1 MFWYAN
7 MILVQFSNRCLSLWS
22 QRKEDQAPLGS
33 AAAAVPQTR
42 AAAAPVAPL
51 RTAVTPTEHFL
62 FTFFYFLKNIVCS
75 QGYFSSETFYK
86 KRDNKNASCQNIF
99 FFFWKCH
106 EENYR
111 YKKQTNKLLFS
122 FQLTLKGMS
131 KRQSSRRGSL
141 ESYFTVQILF
151 PGVLVMLYVAIANLS
166 HPISTDNAENGKLTV
181 FSPDFNS
188 APVCCIYCLFVFSS
202 SSFCFCCGLIFSP
215 LGAVP

>member
-1 MFWYAN
+1 MYAVKV
-7 MILVQFSNRCLSLWS
+7 ISLLRLFI
-22 QRKEDQAPLGS
+22 RKETIKMHH
-33 AAAAVPQTR
+33 V
-42 AAAAPVAPL
+42 
-51 RTAVTPTEHFL
+51 RTF
-62 FTFFYFLKNIVCS
+62 
-75 QGYFSSETFYK
+75 
-86 KRDNKNASCQNIF
+86 F

-188 APVCCIYCLFVFSS
+188 APVCCIYCFCFFFFIFFVFAVASYFPHWALCHNWFLFFNSFLVFLSS
-202 SSFCFCCGLIFSP
+202 QTEVCLKIMPFPITSQIFR
-215 LGAVP
+215 